1 MLVQGCQ
8 LGLCGCADHA
18 VNPECLTLC
27 AAVVSC
33 PVKCQPSL
41 QFGICSIAVHDSTR
55 HACGVQGQKAEL
67 QQMYQEWPFFQS
79 TIDLIEMILSKCDM
93 RIAAMYDAQLADT
106 EEEKALGVVLR
117 GKFDDT
123 VKAVLEVKHALNA
136 CACDMFV
143 CVRLMLSKLL

>member
-1 MLVQGCQ
+1 MV
-8 LGLCGCADHA
+8 A
-18 VNPECLTLC
+18 
-27 AAVVSC
+27 
-33 PVKCQPSL
+33 
-41 QFGICSIAVHDSTR
+41 
-55 HACGVQGQKAEL
+55 VQGQKAEL

-123 VKAVLEVKHALNA
+123 VKAVLEVGVALVQHPCLRWSWLHLYLLNHSASSYLAPCVLLLVTLHLTAVSSVSCNSNLPPNPVCSYHAQ
-136 CACDMFV
+136 F
-143 CVRLMLSKLL
+143 

>member
-1 MLVQGCQ
+1 MTAIGML
-8 LGLCGCADHA
+8 A
-18 VNPECLTLC
+18 VL
-27 AAVVSC
+27 
-33 PVKCQPSL
+33 
-41 QFGICSIAVHDSTR
+41 
-55 HACGVQGQKAEL
+55 QGQKAEL

-123 VKAVLEVKHALNA
+123 VKAVLEVMHGLNA
-136 CACDMFV
+136 CVHDV
-143 CVRLMLSKLL
+143 CV